1 MMKPEQYILVAEK
14 LVEAVL
20 QMQQLVDRLLTA
32 HEEHEWE
39 EPTYNKEPF

>member
-1 MMKPEQYILVAEK
+1 MLKPEQYILVAEK
-14 LVEAVL
+14 LLDAVL

-32 HEEHEWE
+32 HDEHEWE